1 MRIAVLGT
9 GQMARTLGGALIAKG
24 HEVVFGS
31 RDPSQASGL
40 PAPVTG
46 HAEAIASSGVVLSA
60 LAAAHSLDVLSPL
73 REELAGRVLID
84 IGNAVNERMDLIYAD
99 SSLGERLQQ
108 ALPRTRVV
116 KTLNTVGGPIG
127 VNPGLL
133 AAATNV
139 FLSADDDEAKKTVSV
154 LLTDLGWAPERQVDL
169 GGIATARA
177 AEHYFLL
184 FAALMGSLRTPA
196 FNIAVVR
203 LPSDQQPQLSGP
215 AV

>member
-9 GQMARTLGGALIAKG
+9 GQMARTLGGALMSKG
-24 HEVVFGS
+24 HEVAFGS

-46 HAEAIASSGVVLSA
+46 HAEAIGSGGVVLSA
-60 LAAAHSLDVLSPL
+60 LAAAHSLDALSRL

-127 VNPGLL
+127 VHPGLL
-133 AAATNV
+133 AAPTNV
-139 FLSADDDEAKKTVSV
+139 FLSGDDEGAKKTVAG
-154 LLTDLGWAPERQVDL
+154 LLTDLGWAPEQQADL

-196 FNIAVVR
+196 FNIAIIR
-203 LPSDQQPQLSGP
+203 PPADQHPHHSR
-215 AV
+215 